1 MKTKKRSKAF
11 VAVVLAGMMAA
22 TSAVSLSAGATEY
35 TTYGRIEQ
43 PRVSHTFEEGEIGV
57 VNFPT
62 VWGDKEANIETM
74 KDYIDEAYAEGVKI
88 LVFPEM
94 CVTGYCSSSD
104 PDSVIYQTA
113 VDLAESK
120 DGPTADTFSEISDDY
135 DMWIIY
141 GATETIPGDDEH
153 AYNSAFACS
162 PDGEVTAYQK
172 ITPVEGSWCTPG
184 ETPVLLD
191 AGEYGLMGLS
201 ICYDTYATPELGRYY
216 AAKGANILIN
226 PTATSRSY
234 RDIDGNGTYDDQG
247 WEWYYK
253 NRLESNSSREGYLI
267 ISANLVGG
275 DGPTKSDGSYTYNFP
290 GGSVI
295 MGGAFNGPIYYA
307 GVTEPSGEVN
317 ADADIITG
325 ESGLLTNV
333 CSLRA
338 STGSTCTNQDFQVEL
353 YAQWYSEL
361 ADKLDAGESLSYSND
376 TTDGPVAAVVNMAAV
391 WGDKEANIAAMED
404 YIIEAG
410 EQGVD
415 ILVFPETVLTGY
427 EYKSPED
434 DPFYQEYGVAMQ
446 VALAETV
453 PGPTTNYFSQYAQK
467 YGMYIIFGM
476 SEKEDEPIYD
486 MTDGGIEKVYNSA
499 AILFPDG
506 SMDSY
511 QKTHR
516 AGSESEWSV
525 CGSTPVMFDTEW
537 GKVGIDICRD
547 GHFYPELGRYY
558 AASGCTLLI
567 HPTATT
573 GNPWYRETRIGSY
586 TDRDGM
592 AAITCNLLGPDG
604 TYDEETDSWTG
615 GVFDSTSLIIT
626 KYHDENGRTGF
637 DPVTGSAIDLN
648 GTGSESEGFDERGT
662 SPEGLEIAKMD
673 LSGTGFSISNFNPRL
688 FSKMYDELATLYR
701 EGYTSIYADEEATE
715 PTEEVTEASEATDS
729 TEATVPTEAA
739 TDATEVAT
747 DPTSTTTETME
758 ATEATDATSAV
769 TSTTDSTSATSATSA
784 TSTATTSTTSTGKT
798 SDSSTGKVAT
808 GDSVSVVAL
817 FGILMVAGGTIAV
830 TCYRRKKYD
839 L

>member
-1 MKTKKRSKAF
+1 M
-11 VAVVLAGMMAA
+11 
-22 TSAVSLSAGATEY
+22 
-35 TTYGRIEQ
+35 
-43 PRVSHTFEEGEIGV
+43 
-57 VNFPT
+57 
-62 VWGDKEANIETM
+62 
-74 KDYIDEAYAEGVKI
+74 
-88 LVFPEM
+88 
-94 CVTGYCSSSD
+94 
-104 PDSVIYQTA
+104 
-113 VDLAESK
+113 
-120 DGPTADTFSEISDDY
+120 
-135 DMWIIY
+135 
-141 GATETIPGDDEH
+141 
-153 AYNSAFACS
+153 
-162 PDGEVTAYQK
+162 
-172 ITPVEGSWCTPG
+172 
-184 ETPVLLD
+184 
-191 AGEYGLMGLS
+191 
-201 ICYDTYATPELGRYY
+201 
-216 AAKGANILIN
+216 
-226 PTATSRSY
+226 
-234 RDIDGNGTYDDQG
+234 
-247 WEWYYK
+247 
-253 NRLESNSSREGYLI
+253 
-267 ISANLVGG
+267 
-275 DGPTKSDGSYTYNFP
+275 
-290 GGSVI
+290 
-295 MGGAFNGPIYYA
+295 
-307 GVTEPSGEVN
+307 
-317 ADADIITG
+317 
-325 ESGLLTNV
+325 
-333 CSLRA
+333 
-338 STGSTCTNQDFQVEL
+338 
-353 YAQWYSEL
+353 
-361 ADKLDAGESLSYSND
+361 
-376 TTDGPVAAVVNMAAV
+376 
-391 WGDKEANIAAMED
+391 
-404 YIIEAG
+404 
-410 EQGVD
+410 
-415 ILVFPETVLTGY
+415 
-427 EYKSPED
+427 
-434 DPFYQEYGVAMQ
+434 
-446 VALAETV
+446 
-453 PGPTTNYFSQYAQK
+453 
-467 YGMYIIFGM
+467 
-476 SEKEDEPIYD
+476 
-486 MTDGGIEKVYNSA
+486 
-499 AILFPDG
+499 
-506 SMDSY
+506 
-511 QKTHR
+511 
-516 AGSESEWSV
+516 
-525 CGSTPVMFDTEW
+525 
-537 GKVGIDICRD
+537 
-547 GHFYPELGRYY
+547 
-558 AASGCTLLI
+558 I